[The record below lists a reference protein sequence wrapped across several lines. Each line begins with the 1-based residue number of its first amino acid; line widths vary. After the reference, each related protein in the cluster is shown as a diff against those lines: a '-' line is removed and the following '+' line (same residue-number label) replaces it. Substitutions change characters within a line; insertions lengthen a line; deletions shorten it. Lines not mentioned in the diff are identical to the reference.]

1 MDVLSGVA
9 PLLEDVGVGVDG
21 GAAAVP
27 VDLRARLERKL
38 VHQGDVALVQ
48 QRVLGLRKEGR
59 VQFRGLIRREIISFF
74 DPWKRTKNALSRVP
88 ARRNVDLTAGN
99 CNFRRQKRQKS
110 GEYKIS
116 ALFSFQ
122 PKKQTVR

>member
-9 PLLEDVGVGVDG
+9 ALLEDVGVGVDG

-27 VDLRARLERKL
+27 VDLRARLEREL

-59 VQFRGLIRREIISFF
+59 VQFRGLIRREMISLFA
-74 DPWKRTKNALSRVP
+74 PWKEKTKML
-88 ARRNVDLTAGN
+88 
-99 CNFRRQKRQKS
+99 FRASS
-110 GEYKIS
+110 GAAKC
-116 ALFSFQ
+116 
-122 PKKQTVR
+122 